1 MPELVEG
8 LAHCLVVQW
17 GLQLYGDGPFPVLNL
32 YADLTGTEADD
43 AKITTG
49 LVQQLNSSCEM
60 RRGTC
65 GNQTPLLADELCG
78 DSPLPITALSL
89 RQVHYSVRAMVLDL
103 GPLWLKLAYLTHTS
117 VQVYPKSEWTVISK
131 VPKSNRKFSV
141 ALGIECERF
150 VLAFLSLDQLFQ
162 PIWASSRSGLGPEPV
177 YVAGDFLGFLKG
189 VAAWIEMNWA
199 ASRMNLA
206 AAAIRDANH
215 VWVGVGA
222 YTVNEIFFLAGIPM
236 GIRERD
242 LFGNPSRTARLCV
255 AYLALAMRAERE
267 LPSLLRPAW
276 HKGMLAPDSDDR
288 KKYPDRMLH
297 IYGKD
302 RVFLPSRLVDLANE
316 HNRNVAELR
325 DVCDREDIVWWRS
338 EWTDV
343 LPDPYEPAYVQEVF
357 KAPNGVQLGH
367 LVYGSDEWGRIEA
380 HFGFPEATMDDP
392 LTLLYQKLGVLETE
406 PTYLR
411 PVDPPS
417 LFSDLK
423 NRADRRAFR
432 PFALQTS
439 KKGILWSLID
449 MYPENS
455 KADAEDKFRAQVNS
469 VNPSEHTFASKSTED
484 GVSVGPMEYCSNP
497 RRYASGKREVVV
509 PVRGHLNPAL
519 SDTDIKRL
527 VTKSWRKEYEKRER
541 AKITKRA
548 VNRNE
553 VVRDADLNAV
563 SHSKLSAR
571 ARQQRDKRVQAA
583 LREVRNLF
591 GDERQKQPQRIS
603 GCSVKHRGSS
613 DRDIAREGKENMDS
627 ESSASRTLRTR
638 SSKSRP

>member
-65 GNQTPLLADELCG
+65 GNQTPLLAEELCG

-103 GPLWLKLAYLTHTS
+103 GPLWLKASMRMLTERKLAYLTHTS
-117 VQVYPKSEWTVISK
+117 VQVYPKSEWTVICT

-150 VLAFLSLDQLFQ
+150 VLAFLSLDQLVQ

-297 IYGKD
+297 IYWKGSCL
-302 RVFLPSRLVDLANE
+302 LPSRLVDLANE
-316 HNRNVAELR
+316 HNNGRMFFPTR
-325 DVCDREDIVWWRS
+325 MR
-338 EWTDV
+338 
-343 LPDPYEPAYVQEVF
+343 PAYVQEVF

-455 KADAEDKFRAQVNS
+455 KADAE
-469 VNPSEHTFASKSTED
+469 
-484 GVSVGPMEYCSNP
+484 
-497 RRYASGKREVVV
+497 YASGKREVV
-509 PVRGHLNPAL
+509 
-519 SDTDIKRL
+519 D
-527 VTKSWRKEYEKRER
+527 
-541 AKITKRA
+541 
-548 VNRNE
+548 
-553 VVRDADLNAV
+553 DL
-563 SHSKLSAR
+563 
-571 ARQQRDKRVQAA
+571 
-583 LREVRNLF
+583 
-591 GDERQKQPQRIS
+591 
-603 GCSVKHRGSS
+603 
-613 DRDIAREGKENMDS
+613 
-627 ESSASRTLRTR
+627 
-638 SSKSRP
+638 